1 MPILDLVFPKFCLGC
16 GFLGSYLC
24 PSCQKQLYHLKRQNC
39 LYCQKASYLGL
50 THPGCLKKL
59 DIDGVVSLF
68 YYNNLLKKIIKN
80 LKYRLA
86 TEVWKEFW
94 QTINPEALKPTVL
107 FKEIVK
113 DGVIQP
119 IPLTKSKLRE
129 RGFNQA
135 ELIAQYFQKFLSL
148 PKVDCLVR
156 KKETLSQAQLKSKRQ
171 RYLNLRGAFVIKDK
185 NINLR
190 GRKIV
195 LVDDII
201 TTGSTVKEA
210 TKVLKKFGARKIY
223 VLTLARG

>member
-1 MPILDLVFPKFCLGC
+1 MSILDFVFPKFCLGC

-24 PSCQKQLYHLKRQNC
+24 PSCQKQIYRLKRQRC

-50 THPGCLKKL
+50 THPGCLKQL

-94 QTINPEALKPTVL
+94 QALNPEALKPIVL
-107 FKEIVK
+107 FKEIVRE
-113 DGVIQP
+113 GVIQP
-119 IPLTKSKLRE
+119 IPLTKTKLRE

-135 ELIAQYFQKFLSL
+135 ELIARYFQKFFNL
-148 PKVDCLVR
+148 PIADFLIR
-156 KKETLSQAQLKSKRQ
+156 KKETLSQAQLKSKKE
-171 RYLNLRGAFVIKDK
+171 RYHNLRGAFSLKEK
-185 NINLR
+185 NIDLS
-190 GRKIV
+190 GQKIV
-195 LVDDII
+195 LVDDVI

-210 TKVLKKFGARKIY
+210 AKVLKRAGAFKVY
-223 VLTLARG
+223 TLTLAKG